1 MAKKKDSEKHEDGQK
16 GKYNKDDADANEL
29 ENFVDDITDEGKT
42 SNSFFTL
49 LTVSTVLCVFSFLEL
64 LGDVLQKKPKV
75 SDGVDTVIIV
85 DGVPQVNPE
94 RFDKLKVVIT
104 KIFAQF
110 GKIINDYYPK
120 SESGHTLG

>member
-1 MAKKKDSEKHEDGQK
+1 MDFEV
-16 GKYNKDDADANEL
+16 L
-29 ENFVDDITDEGKT
+29 LIRLT
-42 SNSFFTL
+42 SP
-49 LTVSTVLCVFSFLEL
+49 FLEL
-64 LGDVLQKKPKV
+64 LGDVLQKRPKV

-110 GKIINDYYPK
+110 GKILNDYYPK
-120 SESGHTLG
+120 TENGHTKG

>member
-1 MAKKKDSEKHEDGQK
+1 MWTPANWRTSSTTSATKVMRLVIVRV
-16 GKYNKDDADANEL
+16 YLIDDRARRFID
-29 ENFVDDITDEGKT
+29 
-42 SNSFFTL
+42 
-49 LTVSTVLCVFSFLEL
+49 L
-64 LGDVLQKKPKV
+64 LGDVLQRKPKV

-120 SESGHTLG
+120 TENGHTKG